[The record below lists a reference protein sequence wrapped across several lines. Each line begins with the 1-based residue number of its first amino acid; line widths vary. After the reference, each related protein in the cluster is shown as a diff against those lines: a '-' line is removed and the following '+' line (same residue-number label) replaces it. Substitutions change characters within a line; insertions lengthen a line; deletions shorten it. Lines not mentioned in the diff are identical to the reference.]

1 MEDSRKFGQVRQT
14 RLVFLLCHFL
24 IKTKVCYVFTFFR
37 RPSYQ
42 WYCLNFQKMNIGH
55 VNQQVY
61 YSIAGYWLIY
71 GHLFITVVQSYVIII
86 LGKIGVVASTKSF
99 SLLEYLLGNTK
110 FYSNLQADPNSP
122 SFLLTRYFPLYHFS
136 GEKTIG

>member
-1 MEDSRKFGQVRQT
+1 MDKHNAIFFPQILILQYGGFQEVWPSITNKACVSIVPFP
-14 RLVFLLCHFL
+14 
-24 IKTKVCYVFTFFR
+24 IKTKVCYVFTFFQ
-37 RPSYQ
+37 RPSYYC
-42 WYCLNFQKMNIGH
+42 YCLKFQKMNIGH

-71 GHLFITVVQSYVIII
+71 GHFFVTVVQSYVIII

-110 FYSNLQADPNSP
+110 FYSNQNKTP
-122 SFLLTRYFPLYHFS
+122 S
-136 GEKTIG
+136 